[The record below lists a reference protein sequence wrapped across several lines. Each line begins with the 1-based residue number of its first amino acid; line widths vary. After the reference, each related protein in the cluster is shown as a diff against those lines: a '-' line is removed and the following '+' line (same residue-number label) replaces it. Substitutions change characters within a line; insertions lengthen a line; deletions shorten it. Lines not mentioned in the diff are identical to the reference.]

1 MFRPA
6 ARRAPADSED
16 FEATA
21 VRSLLDVV
29 LPDYRLYGVLRRAS
43 DRAGASRRT
52 PGE

>member
-1 MFRPA
+1 MFRPG
-6 ARRAPADSED
+6 ARRAPADSD
-16 FEATA
+16 FKATA
-21 VRSLLDVV
+21 VRWLLDVV